1 MSRGE
6 LIELQELTLD
16 DRIEL
21 TTPPAPRTPRL
32 ERVNALRISPGKVPE
47 LLSRVRIIRLLG
59 DSMDPRLTDE
69 TGEGHDFQPCTHA
82 QPTWCDLCGDFIW
95 GLYKQSLRCTNCR
108 FTCHYRC
115 RALIQLDC
123 SSRRNSFTDQSDTVE
138 DTIETDT
145 NVFRAL
151 HLFTGTTRPVPRD
164 SKGWHGPA
172 CPVASHQFSF
182 IALSPLCPA

>member
-1 MSRGE
+1 MSQGE
-6 LIELQELTLD
+6 LIELQELSLG

-21 TTPPAPRTPRL
+21 TSPPAPHTPRL

-59 DSMDPRLTDE
+59 DSVDPCLTDQS
-69 TGEGHDFQPCTHA
+69 GEGHDFQPCTHA

-95 GLYKQSLRCTNCR
+95 GLYKQSLRCTICR

-123 SSRRNSFTDQSDTVE
+123 SSGRISFTDQSDHVQ

-145 NVFRAL
+145 NVRSAEYCVTFNLLVAVLLR
-151 HLFTGTTRPVPRD
+151 TP
-164 SKGWHGPA
+164 GWERGFVMSA
-172 CPVASHQFSF
+172 
-182 IALSPLCPA
+182 

>member
-21 TTPPAPRTPRL
+21 TAQPPPRTPRL

-59 DSMDPRLTDE
+59 DSLDPRLTDE
-69 TGEGHDFQPCTHA
+69 TGEGHDFQPCTHT

-95 GLYKQSLRCTNCR
+95 GLYKQSLRCASCR

-123 SSRRNSFTDQSDTVE
+123 SSARTSFIDQSDAVE

-145 NVFRAL
+145 NVGTASVPWVAVSGPQVPEGAGTGPTASPRPAGRGVSAL
-151 HLFTGTTRPVPRD
+151 
-164 SKGWHGPA
+164 
-172 CPVASHQFSF
+172 
-182 IALSPLCPA
+182 